1 MTLRPVPAAPITAA
15 VSVAGLTKSYGGRV
29 VLDGIDLTV
38 PEGTVFALLGARAAG
53 KSTVV
58 RILSTLVPAD
68 GGVVRV
74 AGHELVQRAG
84 RVPQAGRALRGG
96 RARGAGAGAVRGV
109 GGVRGAGAGA
119 VRGVGGVRGAGEVR
133 RAIGVVGQVSAVDK
147 LLTAEENL
155 LLMADLH
162 HLGRREGRRRV
173 AELLRRFELSEVAN
187 GAAAGLPVGVLRTLD
202 LAMAL
207 VGEPRVVLLD
217 EPTAGL
223 DAAGRQALGES
234 VRGLATD
241 HGLTVLLTT
250 RHLEEAD
257 RVADRTAVLN
267 GGRIVA
273 EGTAAEL
280 KRFVPG
286 SHLRLS
292 FAGRAELRAA
302 AALFDYAAP
311 DEEALALSIPGD
323 NSIVTVKAVLD
334 ALDLAA
340 VRAEALTVHG
350 PDPEEVLTALL
361 SAG

>member
-38 PEGTVFALLGARAAG
+38 PEGTVFALLGARGAG

-84 RVPQAGRALRGG
+84 RVPQVGRVPQGGRALQGG
-96 RARGAGAGAVRGV
+96 RA
-109 GGVRGAGAGA
+109 RGAGAGA

-223 DAAGRQALGES
+223 DAAGRRALGEA
-234 VRGLATD
+234 VRGLATE

-273 EGTAAEL
+273 EGTAVEL

>member
-38 PEGTVFALLGARAAG
+38 PEGTVFALLGARGAG

-84 RVPQAGRALRGG
+84 RVRQAGRALQGGGALRGG
-96 RARGAGAGAVRGV
+96 RARGA
-109 GGVRGAGAGA
+109 GAGAGA

-187 GAAAGLPVGVLRTLD
+187 RAAAGLPVGVLRTLD

-223 DAAGRQALGES
+223 DAAGRRALGEA
-234 VRGLATD
+234 VRGLATE

>member
-38 PEGTVFALLGARAAG
+38 PEGTVFALLGARGAG

-84 RVPQAGRALRGG
+84 RVLQAGRALRGG
-96 RARGAGAGAVRGV
+96 RARGAG
-109 GGVRGAGAGA
+109 
-119 VRGVGGVRGAGEVR
+119 EVR
-133 RAIGVVGQVSAVDK
+133 RAIGVVGQLSAVDK

-155 LLMADLH
+155 LLMADLR

-173 AELLRRFELSEVAN
+173 AELLRRFELSEVAS

-223 DAAGRQALGES
+223 DAAGRRALGEA
-234 VRGLATD
+234 VRGLATE

>member
-38 PEGTVFALLGARAAG
+38 PEGTVFALLGARGAG

-68 GGVVRV
+68 GGEVRV
-74 AGHELVQRAG
+74 AGQELAQRAG

-109 GGVRGAGAGA
+109 GGVRGAG
-119 VRGVGGVRGAGEVR
+119 EVR
-133 RAIGVVGQVSAVDK
+133 RAIGVVGQLSAVDK

-223 DAAGRQALGES
+223 DAAGRRALGEA
-234 VRGLATD
+234 VRGLATE

-250 RHLEEAD
+250 RHLEEVD

-311 DEEALALSIPGD
+311 DEETLALSIPGD

>member
-15 VSVAGLTKSYGGRV
+15 LSVAGLTKSYGGRV

-38 PEGTVFALLGARAAG
+38 PEGTVFALLGARGAG

-84 RVPQAGRALRGG
+84 RVPQRGRALRGG
-96 RARGAGAGAVRGV
+96 RA
-109 GGVRGAGAGA
+109 RGAGAGA

-173 AELLRRFELSEVAN
+173 AELLRRFELREVAN
-187 GAAAGLPVGVLRTLD
+187 RPAAGLPVGVLRTLD

-223 DAAGRQALGES
+223 DAAGRRALGET

-257 RVADRTAVLN
+257 RVAHRTAVLN

-280 KRFVPG
+280 RRFVPG

>member
-1 MTLRPVPAAPITAA
+1 MTLKPVPATPITAA
-15 VSVAGLTKSYGGRV
+15 LSVAGLTKSYGGRV

-38 PEGTVFALLGARAAG
+38 PEGTVFALLGARGAG

-84 RVPQAGRALRGG
+84 RVPQRGRAPQAGRALRGS
-96 RARGAGAGAVRGV
+96 RASGAGA
-109 GGVRGAGAGA
+109 GAGAGA

-173 AELLRRFELSEVAN
+173 AELLRRFELREVAN
-187 GAAAGLPVGVLRTLD
+187 RPTAGLPVGVLRTLD

-223 DAAGRQALGES
+223 DAAGRRALGET

-280 KRFVPG
+280 RRFVPG